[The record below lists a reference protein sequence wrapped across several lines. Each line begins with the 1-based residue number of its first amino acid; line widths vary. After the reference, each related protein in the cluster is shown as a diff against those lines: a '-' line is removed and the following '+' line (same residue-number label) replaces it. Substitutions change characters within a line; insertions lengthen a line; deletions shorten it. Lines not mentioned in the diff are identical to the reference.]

1 MTQHTFDEAL
11 AIVSDLHKYARG
23 FRPSHY
29 WMELWNYADD
39 DQKQTMRDAL
49 SQELSVELDRELVV
63 KALAM
68 LALAERLGKMY
79 ELGAK
84 SEVQALQWIM
94 EAEEF
99 DDFDLQYGADY
110 FCYRFGLDY
119 TEGKKAFRIQ
129 EAIEE
134 MLAEVV

>member
-1 MTQHTFDEAL
+1 MTQYTFDE
-11 AIVSDLHKYARG
+11 AIVSDLHKDARG
-23 FRPSHY
+23 LRPSHH

-39 DQKQTMRDAL
+39 DQKQTIWDAL
-49 SQELSVELDRELVV
+49 SQELSVELDRERVV

-68 LALAERLGKMY
+68 LAVTERLEQMY

-99 DDFDLQYGADY
+99 SDFDLQYGADY
-110 FCYRFGLDY
+110 FSYHFGLDY
-119 TEGKKAFRIQ
+119 TEGKKSFRIQ
-129 EAIEE
+129 EAIDE

>member
-1 MTQHTFDEAL
+1 MTQYTFDE
-11 AIVSDLHKYARG
+11 AIVSDLHKDARG
-23 FRPSHY
+23 FRPSHH

-39 DQKQTMRDAL
+39 DQKQTMWDAL
-49 SQELSVELDRELVV
+49 SQELSAELDRERVA
-63 KALAM
+63 KARAM
-68 LALAERLGKMY
+68 LALAERLEKMY

-99 DDFDLQYGADY
+99 SDFDLQYGADY
-110 FCYRFGLDY
+110 FCYHFDLDY

-129 EAIEE
+129 EAIDK
-134 MLAEVV
+134 MLAAVV